1 MKRLIL
7 MLSTAVCL
15 LSSCQNYLDL
25 KPKNQTVVGTLED
38 VKLMM
43 SSYLFSLTSSDG
55 YPIYFN
61 GVAMHFP
68 YNRDAIASFTM
79 YSDDLDMRRAIE
91 NSYGRKYEKEYY
103 ESTDWKSSIFSETIW
118 NNFYLHIGYMNS
130 VMKSLGELLGSYEQ
144 SDFEKIKG
152 EALTIRAFYIF
163 KLLQL
168 FAPYDNNELG
178 IPLNLDPEVIEGTKR
193 LSQQEVYKRI
203 IGDLTEALNYE
214 TANDTW
220 NVFYNKDIIHALL
233 AQVYTFKAES
243 AAKEE
248 KDWEEAEKHSDY
260 IVQRYQL
267 AQTADELK
275 SVIRPGAAG
284 VIKNPHCLLTLG
296 WDITPRSNSYSFWG
310 LPQYGTGQVV
320 SPDLLATYTPG
331 DYRPGLYFYVS
342 EEDGV
347 MYQKFEYV
355 TWTLSDYITLFRV
368 ADMYL
373 ICAEANTRLNRPK
386 GKELL
391 ETFKKS
397 RITGFTTYNGND
409 VLDEII
415 RERRKEFCGEY
426 DMRWLDMK
434 RLKMAVSREGID
446 EKSQQV
452 KTYKLESNDYRYALK
467 IPIES
472 ELVYNKICLLY
483 TSDAADEL

>member
-178 IPLNLDPEVIEGTKR
+178 IPLNLV
-193 LSQQEVYKRI
+193 VYVWR
-203 IGDLTEALNYE
+203 NQR
-214 TANDTW
+214 W
-220 NVFYNKDIIHALL
+220 NVYLSGGFMMEKGLQAVHSGYIAGNGTTISKSKKEDIHGM
-233 AQVYTFKAES
+233 Q
-243 AAKEE
+243 
-248 KDWEEAEKHSDY
+248 W
-260 IVQRYQL
+260 
-267 AQTADELK
+267 
-275 SVIRPGAAG
+275 SVNASVGAAY
-284 VIKNPHCLLTLG
+284 
-296 WDITPRSNSYSFWG
+296 RF
-310 LPQYGTGQVV
+310 YGDW
-320 SPDLLATYTPG
+320 S
-331 DYRPGLYFYVS
+331 LYFEPRFSHYFDCDQPAS
-342 EEDGV
+342 IRTDKPLG
-347 MYQKFEYV
+347 FG
-355 TWTLSDYITLFRV
+355 LS
-368 ADMYL
+368 A
-373 ICAEANTRLNRPK
+373 
-386 GKELL
+386 
-391 ETFKKS
+391 
-397 RITGFTTYNGND
+397 
-409 VLDEII
+409 
-415 RERRKEFCGEY
+415 
-426 DMRWLDMK
+426 
-434 RLKMAVSREGID
+434 GI
-446 EKSQQV
+446 
-452 KTYKLESNDYRYALK
+452 RYAF
-467 IPIES
+467 
-472 ELVYNKICLLY
+472 
-483 TSDAADEL
+483 

>member
-178 IPLNLDPEVIEGTKR
+178 IPLNLV
-193 LSQQEVYKRI
+193 VYVWKNQR
-203 IGDLTEALNYE
+203 
-214 TANDTW
+214 W
-220 NVFYNKDIIHALL
+220 NVYLSGGFMMEKGLQAVYSGYIAGNGTTISKSKKEDIHGM
-233 AQVYTFKAES
+233 Q
-243 AAKEE
+243 
-248 KDWEEAEKHSDY
+248 W
-260 IVQRYQL
+260 
-267 AQTADELK
+267 
-275 SVIRPGAAG
+275 SVNASVGAAY
-284 VIKNPHCLLTLG
+284 
-296 WDITPRSNSYSFWG
+296 RF
-310 LPQYGTGQVV
+310 YGDW
-320 SPDLLATYTPG
+320 S
-331 DYRPGLYFYVS
+331 LYFEPRFSHYFDCDQPAS
-342 EEDGV
+342 IRTDKPLG
-347 MYQKFEYV
+347 FG
-355 TWTLSDYITLFRV
+355 LS
-368 ADMYL
+368 A
-373 ICAEANTRLNRPK
+373 
-386 GKELL
+386 
-391 ETFKKS
+391 
-397 RITGFTTYNGND
+397 
-409 VLDEII
+409 
-415 RERRKEFCGEY
+415 
-426 DMRWLDMK
+426 
-434 RLKMAVSREGID
+434 GI
-446 EKSQQV
+446 
-452 KTYKLESNDYRYALK
+452 RYAF
-467 IPIES
+467 
-472 ELVYNKICLLY
+472 
-483 TSDAADEL
+483 